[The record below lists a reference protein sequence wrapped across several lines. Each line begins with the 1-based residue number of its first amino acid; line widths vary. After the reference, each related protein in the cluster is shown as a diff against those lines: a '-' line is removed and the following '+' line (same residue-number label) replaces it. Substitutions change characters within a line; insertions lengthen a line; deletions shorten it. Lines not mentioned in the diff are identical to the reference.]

1 LEATVLAEVANQ
13 GGQPAEGMF
22 WVGLYVDRSASG
34 APDAEAF
41 ISGLASGE
49 SRIVLFPRTFA
60 EGTHALT
67 AWADWGSAVS
77 EANEANNTASRII
90 EAQPPVTTDEW
101 VYLPV
106 LLKQ

>member
-1 LEATVLAEVANQ
+1 
-13 GGQPAEGMF
+13 MF

-34 APDAEAF
+34 APDAESF

-49 SRIVLFPRTFA
+49 SRIVSFPRTFA

-67 AWADWGSAVS
+67 AWADWGNAIS
-77 EANEANNTASRII
+77 EASEANNTASRII
-90 EAQPPVTTDEW
+90 EALPPVAPDVW

-106 LLKQ
+106 LLKP